1 MTNSHERTSTSMSYS
16 PVVIEQTPRGEVQYD
31 IWSRLLKDRIVF
43 LGRAIDD
50 HVANLLVA
58 QLLYLEAEDAEKDVV
73 MYINSPGGS
82 VTAGLA
88 IYDAM
93 QYIRCDVTTV
103 CVGQCASMAAV
114 LLAAG
119 SENKRQV
126 LPHSR
131 VMIHQPHGGAGGTAI
146 DIEIQARE
154 IVKLKGIL
162 NQVLEKH
169 TGRSLEEIERDTD
182 RDHYMSAQ
190 QAIEYGL
197 ADNIVQRHQP
207 EASSDSEKS

>member
-1 MTNSHERTSTSMSYS
+1 MSYS

-50 HVANLLVA
+50 HVANLIVA
-58 QLLYLEAEDAEKDVV
+58 QLLYLEAEDAEKDII

-93 QYIRCDVTTV
+93 QYVRCDVTTV
-103 CVGQCASMAAV
+103 CVGQCASMGAV
-114 LLAAG
+114 LLTAG
-119 SENKRQV
+119 TKGKRQI
-126 LPHSR
+126 LPNSR
-131 VMIHQPHGGAGGTAI
+131 VMIHQPHGGAGGTSV

-154 IVKLKGIL
+154 IVFLKERL
-162 NQVLEKH
+162 NKIIQKH
-169 TGRSLEEIERDTD
+169 SGRSLDDVERDTD
-182 RDHYMSAQ
+182 RDYYMSAAE
-190 QAIEYGL
+190 AIEYGL
-197 ADNIVQRHQP
+197 VDTIVERH
-207 EASSDSEKS
+207 ETTDSDG

>member
-1 MTNSHERTSTSMSYS
+1 MVEMSYS

-58 QLLYLEAEDAEKDVV
+58 QLLYLEAEDAEKDVI

-103 CVGQCASMAAV
+103 CVGQAASMGAV

-119 SENKRQV
+119 SSGKRQI

-131 VMIHQPHGGAGGTAI
+131 VMIHQPHGGAGGTAR

-154 IVKLKGIL
+154 ILKLRGVL
-162 NQVLEKH
+162 NSILEKH
-169 TGRSLEEIERDTD
+169 SGRTLAEIEEHTD
-182 RDHYMSAQ
+182 RDYFMSAAE
-190 QAIEYGL
+190 AIDYGL
-197 ADNIVQRHQP
+197 VDKIVERHDTNK
-207 EASSDSEKS
+207 SDSDS

>member
-1 MTNSHERTSTSMSYS
+1 MSYS

-50 HVANLLVA
+50 HVANLIVA
-58 QLLYLEAEDAEKDVV
+58 QLLYLEAEDAEKDII

-93 QYIRCDVTTV
+93 QYVRCDVTTV
-103 CVGQCASMAAV
+103 CVGQCASMGAV
-114 LLAAG
+114 LLTAG
-119 SENKRQV
+119 TKGKRQI
-126 LPHSR
+126 LPNSR
-131 VMIHQPHGGAGGTAI
+131 VMIHQPHGGAGGTSV

-154 IVKLKGIL
+154 IVFLKERL
-162 NQVLEKH
+162 NKIIQKH
-169 TGRSLEEIERDTD
+169 SGRSLDDVERDTD
-182 RDHYMSAQ
+182 RDYYMSAAE
-190 QAIEYGL
+190 AIEYCL
-197 ADNIVQRHQP
+197 VDTIVERH
-207 EASSDSEKS
+207 ETTDSDG